1 MGLKRVSVEIDHVL
15 AEVCK
20 SATGIQ
26 SLNSL
31 ISHALHELLRR
42 QNGLDLPT
50 LNGRTDQDG
59 ESFSRPRLLQE

>member
-1 MGLKRVSVEIDHVL
+1 MCLKRVSVEIDHVL
-15 AEVCK
+15 AQECK

-42 QNGLDLPT
+42 QNGLDLLT
-50 LNGRTDQDG
+50 QKGRTNQDG
-59 ESFSRPRLLQE
+59 RSSSRPRLRQE